1 MHPAWFM
8 VGLAFAIQ
16 FVGSAVGVYSFGIL
30 LGPLVEDLDATR
42 ASVSLINFYMSI
54 AGAVFGP
61 LLGRA
66 VLRIPLNQVMAAG
79 AISLSV
85 SFLANQRFFYS
96 PNIVTFPHCNSSKAL
111 FKIYIYP
118 NPKAI

>member
-42 ASVSLINFYMSI
+42 ASVSLINFC
-54 AGAVFGP
+54 
-61 LLGRA
+61 LL
-66 VLRIPLNQVMAAG
+66 
-79 AISLSV
+79 
-85 SFLANQRFFYS
+85 YTS
-96 PNIVTFPHCNSSKAL
+96 PSPRDRG
-111 FKIYIYP
+111 
-118 NPKAI
+118 